1 MEKIK
6 ISNNISIFYQFSRS
20 SSVYLASL
28 FDANTGDYISSVMS
42 NNKESLIKQVEAYA
56 QLDENEQAQ
65 LRKLII

>member
-1 MEKIK
+1 
-6 ISNNISIFYQFSRS
+6 
-20 SSVYLASL
+20 
-28 FDANTGDYISSVMS
+28 MS